1 MANWLIEHF
10 LWVAIALAVVLVG
23 LKVVLGAV
31 FKRLMDQSA
40 AAAASRQDD

>member
-1 MANWLIEHF
+1 MANWLLEHF
-10 LWVAIALAVVLVG
+10 FWVALVLAVVLVG

-40 AAAASRQDD
+40 AAAASRDDD